1 MYIDLYKFIVHHIN
15 SIIANVSLLPTIVQ
29 LFAFFEPFAVINC
42 SSTKCHKQEKDNNNN
57 NVHPV
62 FQPGIKI
69 IGNEIHLE

>member
-15 SIIANVSLLPTIVQ
+15 SIIANVSLLTIVQ
-29 LFAFFEPFAVINC
+29 LFAFLELFAVINC
-42 SSTKCHKQEKDNNNN
+42 SSTKCHKQEKDNNN